1 MHKVLCA
8 CQIWEKRFSFEDANL
23 PLDFYC
29 QALSRAYTPNFSF
42 KSNFLKFKPTS
53 ILNKAFFKI
62 NCPCGNCFFF
72 FFLYHMNLNTFKSS
86 SLGTCGECETH
97 PQNGL
102 GDAFREAVMYEKV
115 Y

>member
-1 MHKVLCA
+1 
-8 CQIWEKRFSFEDANL
+8 
-23 PLDFYC
+23 
-29 QALSRAYTPNFSF
+29 
-42 KSNFLKFKPTS
+42 
-53 ILNKAFFKI
+53 
-62 NCPCGNCFFF
+62 
-72 FFLYHMNLNTFKSS
+72 MNLNTFKNS